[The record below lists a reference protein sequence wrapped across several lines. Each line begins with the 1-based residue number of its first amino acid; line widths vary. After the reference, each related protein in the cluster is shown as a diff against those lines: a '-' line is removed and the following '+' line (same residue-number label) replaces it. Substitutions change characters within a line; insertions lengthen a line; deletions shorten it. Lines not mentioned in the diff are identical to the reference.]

1 MENQYQNQQ
10 PLQDEIKLS
19 DYVRIVLQY
28 RYLIVLVF
36 ILVMAATIIYTARQD
51 KIYSASSRIMLEDQ
65 NQGAEFLFMGAPG
78 MGKNSI
84 NNQIEIIKSRP
95 TLTLAWE
102 IMKKYPDWDLFPI
115 ASHENPAGALGEVK
129 VESKRETDLLTIS
142 IESTSPTEA
151 QAAVNAI
158 AEAIQ
163 QQNTQFARLE
173 YTTIREF
180 LETQLDAISRRLQAS
195 ENDLRE
201 FKNLNRLTELTA
213 ETTKLIEQSSELEAE
228 LEASLTDMA
237 VKAKSLDLLTKQLRD
252 QDSLLVDIDNMIKT
266 PYITELRKQVVE
278 TQALITKLLTK
289 NEYPLDHPQILLLNR
304 ELENTR
310 ANLDR
315 EIRKL
320 VSVSVSADPLST
332 RSDLVNRLIQANVDL
347 ELARTRVDGLG
358 QTKEMYEQRI
368 ISLPN
373 TELELARL
381 SRNMMLDSK
390 IHGIMMEKYEDA
402 KIAEQAKVG
411 NIRIIDYATRPQIPI
426 KPRVPMNILVGIIL
440 GLGLGV
446 GAAFLVHSLDTKL
459 RTLEDMESYVR
470 LPIVG
475 TIPVIREAES
485 KLAEFNDMIE
495 KSEGEARA
503 QLAKSMHFVMQQ
515 LVSHYAPKSPI
526 AEAYRTL
533 RTNILSR
540 KAEGS
545 VTLLVTSSGPK
556 EGKTTSIAN
565 LAITLAQMN
574 ARVVLVDMDMRR
586 PTVHT
591 RFNLDKENGS
601 SDYLIDSDLRVEQI
615 VKESGIP
622 NLDII
627 TSGFVP
633 PNPSELIASNR
644 FDKMIKEL
652 KSIYDYILFDTPP
665 VIAVTDALILTKKVD
680 MTFVVVRCGFTDKGI
695 IKRTKELM
703 ENIDARIDGIIV
715 NGIYVQ
721 KYYNK
726 QNYYYYYYYYYYYG
740 DEVPKKQRKNVN
752 RFLRKNKSIS

>member
-1 MENQYQNQQ
+1 MENNIQNQ
-10 PLQDEIKLS
+10 PIQDEIKLS
-19 DYVRIVLQY
+19 DYLRIVLQY
-28 RYLIVLVF
+28 RYLIVMIFVF
-36 ILVMAATIIYTARQD
+36 VMAGTIFYTARQP
-51 KIYSASSRIMLEDQ
+51 KIYSATSRILLEDQ
-65 NQGAEFLFMGAPG
+65 NSNAGFLMMATPG
-78 MGKNSI
+78 IGRNSI
-84 NNQIEIIKSRP
+84 NNQIELIKSKP
-95 TLTLAWE
+95 TLSLAWE

-115 ASHENPAGALGEVK
+115 ASLANPPGGLANVS
-129 VESKRETDLLTIS
+129 VESKRDTDLLTIS
-142 IESTSPTEA
+142 IESTSPIEA
-151 QAAVNAI
+151 QAAVNAV

-173 YTTIREF
+173 FTTIREF

-201 FKNLNRLTELTA
+201 FKNLNRLTELST
-213 ETTKLIEQSSELEAE
+213 ETVKLIEQSSELEAE
-228 LEASLTDMA
+228 LESALTEMA
-237 VKAKSLDLLTKQLRD
+237 VKAKSLDLLSKQLRD
-252 QDSLLVDIDNMIKT
+252 QDSLMVDVDNIIQT
-266 PYITELRKQVVE
+266 PYLVELRKQVVE
-278 TQALITKLLTK
+278 TQALITKLITK
-289 NEYPLDHPQILLLNR
+289 NEYPLDHPQIILLNR

-310 ANLDR
+310 ENLDR
-315 EIRKL
+315 EVKKL
-320 VSVSVSADPLST
+320 ISVTVPSDPLST
-332 RSDLVNRLIQANVDL
+332 RSDLVSRIIQASIDL
-347 ELARTRVDGLG
+347 ELARTRVNGLE

-411 NIRIIDYATRPQIPI
+411 NIRIIDYANRPTIPI
-426 KPRVPMNILVGIIL
+426 KPRVSMNILVGIIL

-446 GAAFLVHSLDTKL
+446 GFAFIVHSMDTKL
-459 RTLEDMESYVR
+459 RTLEDMEGFVR

-475 TIPVIREAES
+475 TIPVISEPEG
-485 KLAEFNDMIE
+485 KLAEFSEMIE
-495 KSEGEARA
+495 KSDGETRH
-503 QLAKSMHFVMQQ
+503 QLVQSMHFVLQQ

-526 AEAYRTL
+526 AESYRTL

-540 KAEGS
+540 TADGS
-545 VTLLVTSSGPK
+545 ATMLVTSSGPK
-556 EGKTTSIAN
+556 EGKSTSVAN
-565 LAITLAQMN
+565 MAITLAQMN
-574 ARVVLVDMDMRR
+574 SKVVLVDMDMRR
-586 PTVHT
+586 PTIHSK
-591 RFNLDKENGS
+591 FNIDKENGS
-601 SDYLIDSDLRVEQI
+601 SDYLIDPDVKIHQI
-615 VKESGIP
+615 IKETGIM
-622 NLDII
+622 NLSVI

-633 PNPSELIASNR
+633 PNPSELIASSR
-644 FDKMIKEL
+644 MDQMISDLRNEF
-652 KSIYDYILFDTPP
+652 DYILFDTPP
-665 VIAVTDALILTKKVD
+665 IIAVTDALILTKKVD
-680 MTFVVVRCGFTDKGI
+680 MTFVVVRCGQTEKGI

-740 DEVPKKQRKNVN
+740 DEVPKKQKKNVS